1 MCCGLSG
8 AIQNGGYS
16 VIRQLS
22 RKHTNQIDDSRF
34 DRPSRMADFVLLDL
48 QLSVVVALPMNDQRQ
63 SVIDDID
70 YNLFDE
76 QPDDLLACFH

>member
-16 VIRQLS
+16 VIRQLP
-22 RKHTNQIDDSRF
+22 RKHTNQIGDSSF

-48 QLSVVVALPMNDQRQ
+48 QLSVVVALPMNGQRQ

-76 QPDDLLACFH
+76 